1 MEMIRVENLKKTFTL
16 KSKVLGIKTGEVH
29 AVNGINF
36 GIHRGKTLGLVGE
49 SGSGKSTTGRLILRL
64 LEPTEGKVL
73 LEGQDISKI
82 SNREFRKMRKN
93 LQMVFQNPYSALDY
107 KMTIE
112 DILIQPLH
120 IHKIVPP
127 LEYKKEVER
136 LLEIVGLSK
145 KARKKFPHEF
155 SGGQRQRI
163 GIARALSTKPKF
175 IVCDEPV
182 SALDVSVQ
190 SQIINLLKDLQKEYD
205 LTYLFIAHGLNVI
218 KHVSDQV
225 AVMYL
230 GKIVEIGEVEEIFKR
245 PKHPYTMALMSASPI
260 PNPEAKRNRIRL
272 NNEIPS
278 ALNIPKG
285 CSFHTRCPK
294 SMEVCKE
301 IEPEL
306 KEQGT
311 HPVACHLFSTKE
323 DSHV

>member
-1 MEMIRVENLKKTFTL
+1 
-16 KSKVLGIKTGEVH
+16 
-29 AVNGINF
+29 
-36 GIHRGKTLGLVGE
+36 
-49 SGSGKSTTGRLILRL
+49 
-64 LEPTEGKVL
+64 
-73 LEGQDISKI
+73 
-82 SNREFRKMRKN
+82 MRKN
-93 LQMVFQNPYSALDY
+93 VQMVFQNPYSALDY

-127 LEYKKEVER
+127 LEYKQEVER

-175 IVCDEPV
+175 MVCDEPV

-218 KHVSDQV
+218 KHMSDQV

-230 GKIVEIGEVEEIFKR
+230 GKIVEIGEAEEIFQR
-245 PKHPYTMALMSASPI
+245 PKHPYTTALMSASPV
-260 PNPEAKRNRIRL
+260 PDPEGKRSRIQL
-272 NNEIPS
+272 KNEIPS
-278 ALNIPKG
+278 ALNIPTG

-294 SMEVCKE
+294 SMEVCRK

-306 KEQGT
+306 KLHRT
-311 HPVACHLFSTKE
+311 HLVACHLYTYKE
-323 DSHV
+323 DAYV